1 MGIACCTVGCEL
13 RRPLLLRRQRRMG
26 RKLGSNGRLRELD
39 CSMLGSVLE
48 RACSFCQPEL
58 AAGYF
63 AVAFAGQAS

>member
-1 MGIACCTVGCEL
+1 
-13 RRPLLLRRQRRMG
+13 MG